1 MQWFIIGRD
10 MHTLCTAST
19 DLPKSLPIND
29 RGDNYGQNIKIV
41 NNCAVGTYK
50 FTTDPK
56 HEDAKYIQEG
66 NYISF
71 RDKYGKD
78 RLYTIMSVDGDTSW
92 EVSCE
97 DIGLDLVNEYAVPWE
112 YDARSIEDTLS
123 GVLFDT
129 GWVIGINEV
138 SNYKRAT
145 VFTGSSD
152 TQLTRIGDVS
162 RQFDAECDFVIEMKG
177 STVVSQKINIYK
189 SIGEDKTSQRFI
201 DNINLIALRRSGN
214 IDDLITCV
222 RCYGRADE
230 NGNKLTIKDI
240 AYDDKR
246 YYSPKGDIRI
256 YDREARN
263 KWSRFRAYNYE
274 GQSEFAGYINGEF
287 EYDTDDP
294 QELFNR
300 ALSNLKERNEVKM
313 EYEAS
318 LYDLQAD
325 IGDTIQI
332 ADNRN
337 QEKIYLSAR
346 VQEVRNHY
354 SSVGEDTGV
363 LANYKKLQSTPA
375 SDVTE
380 IMDQIKDQIVGI
392 KTTEV
397 TYAVSYSGV
406 DIPTEGWVEDPPQ
419 TEPGQYLWTRTLT
432 VYTNNS
438 RTLSYSVSR
447 NGADGKPG
455 ADGTSVTILGSYAS
469 EEELIQAH
477 PTGDKGDAYIVNGDL
492 YVWNGTSWENVGK
505 IQGPQGTPGLPGED
519 GRTPYVHIKYSN
531 DGGSTFTGNNGEDP
545 GDWLGQYTDFEL
557 NDSTNPGDYK
567 WSKIKGDKGE
577 KGDQGLQGLQGEKGD
592 QGLPG
597 KDGIDG
603 KTSYTHI
610 AYANSADGS
619 QDFSISDPNR
629 DYIGMYVNFTQTDS
643 NDYRDYAWSKI
654 KGADGSQGI
663 PGKPGEDGKTPY
675 LHIAYANSADGSIEF
690 STTDSTDKLY
700 IGQYTNY
707 ISSDSE
713 DPSDYAWTRI
723 KGDKGDPG
731 IQGPAGENGKTTYF
745 HVKYSANANGYP
757 MSETPNVYIGTYVD
771 FEPLDSN
778 DYRDYTWSRFR
789 GTDGIPG
796 VNGADGRTSYLHIKY
811 SNDGGST
818 FTGNNGEDVGD
829 WMGQYVDFVSTDSNN
844 PRDYKWSQIKGDT
857 GTDGKPGTDGED
869 GKMLY
874 ATSNTEA
881 DNPNK
886 VALLKEGEFSL
897 YIGAT
902 VTVRFANEN
911 IAERPKLNIN
921 NTGSKSILTQGLPS
935 AYWMEGASVVFVY
948 DGTYWQVASTPVY
961 ASKATIGNPLGNHV
975 YLEDAVYLKKGSIAL
990 AKFTGEKVLFTN
1002 GGELWV
1008 ASGQIAMN
1016 FPTESGR
1023 KLGFTAYRADGQKD
1037 RVIIQGDELIV
1048 RSVRADMTTTVN
1060 SHLGLRK
1067 DYEYDEYYTG
1077 DIWLGKEIYQK
1088 LIHVGALNNTMKTIA
1103 HGIANV
1109 DKIWVDL
1116 SNSFLLASSG
1126 ITYTIPRVSNQ
1137 HLNQTVPVRVD
1148 KTKLYVDAGANASFS
1163 DCYVTLRYTKTK

>member
-201 DNINLIALRRSGN
+201 DDINLIALRRSGN
-214 IDDLITCV
+214 IEDLITCV

-477 PTGDKGDAYIVNGDL
+477 PTGNKGDAYIVNGDL
-492 YVWNGTSWENVGK
+492 YVWNRTSWENVGK
-505 IQGPQGTPGLPGED
+505 IQGPQGTPGLPGKD
-519 GRTPYVHIKYSN
+519 GKTPYVHIKYSN

-567 WSKIKGDKGE
+567 WSKIKGDKG
-577 KGDQGLQGLQGEKGD
+577 
-592 QGLPG
+592 
-597 KDGIDG
+597 
-603 KTSYTHI
+603 
-610 AYANSADGS
+610 
-619 QDFSISDPNR
+619 
-629 DYIGMYVNFTQTDS
+629 
-643 NDYRDYAWSKI
+643 
-654 KGADGSQGI
+654 
-663 PGKPGEDGKTPY
+663 
-675 LHIAYANSADGSIEF
+675 
-690 STTDSTDKLY
+690 
-700 IGQYTNY
+700 
-707 ISSDSE
+707 
-713 DPSDYAWTRI
+713 
-723 KGDKGDPG
+723 DKGDPG
-731 IQGPAGENGKTTYF
+731 
-745 HVKYSANANGYP
+745 
-757 MSETPNVYIGTYVD
+757 
-771 FEPLDSN
+771 N
-778 DYRDYTWSRFR
+778 D
-789 GTDGIPG
+789 GQDGLP
-796 VNGADGRTSYLHIKY
+796 GADGVSYTIEPSVSEIRRSADGYSPDTLKFAVYRSVGGAAREEFPCYADCQRLSGGEWTSFYQYTGGDPIYEFTILLNMMMTGQADFLKMVAY
-811 SNDGGST
+811 SDAG
-818 FTGNNGEDVGD
+818 FTNQIGECILPVAYNSMETPGT
-829 WMGQYVDFVSTDSNN
+829 YSSATPPKN
-844 PRDYKWSQIKGDT
+844 PFIGMLWRNT
-857 GTDGKPGTDGED
+857 GTSGGYVQNAIYQWDGSQWQMYYFSARNIEAETLSAITAVLGEVISGKITNKVDGKKAVEILENQIDFYDYTNETETFAGSLRGSHIGGLSSRTALQLVLAYAFHIVDSHGAEIMNIYSDGV
-869 GKMLY
+869 GINKTLY
-874 ATSNTEA
+874 YNGRNMGRVFGNLPDDT
-881 DNPNK
+881 
-886 VALLKEGEFSL
+886 
-897 YIGAT
+897 
-902 VTVRFANEN
+902 
-911 IAERPKLNIN
+911 KLQISNIN
-921 NTGSKSILTQGLPS
+921 DAISYSEKEEMTNKRWFGSYIYK
-935 AYWMEGASVVFVY
+935 
-948 DGTYWQVASTPVY
+948 
-961 ASKATIGNPLGNHV
+961 KTIN
-975 YLEDAVYLKKGSIAL
+975 
-990 AKFTGEKVLFTN
+990 
-1002 GGELWV
+1002 
-1008 ASGQIAMN
+1008 
-1016 FPTESGR
+1016 
-1023 KLGFTAYRADGQKD
+1023 
-1037 RVIIQGDELIV
+1037 
-1048 RSVRADMTTTVN
+1048 
-1060 SHLGLRK
+1060 
-1067 DYEYDEYYTG
+1067 
-1077 DIWLGKEIYQK
+1077 
-1088 LIHVGALNNTMKTIA
+1088 VGAISGADKTIN
-1103 HGIANV
+1103 HGIKDV
-1109 DKIWVDL
+1109 DVIWVDPAG
-1116 SNSFLLASSG
+1116 SFLMASNG
-1126 ITYTIPRVSNQ
+1126 MIAPFPRVAKLINEQVSWILTKTQLIVQAGSN
-1137 HLNQTVPVRVD
+1137 
-1148 KTKLYVDAGANASFS
+1148 ANFTA
-1163 DCYVTLRYTKTK
+1163 CYVTLLYTKTTNPQEAKANETNTEI

>member
-201 DNINLIALRRSGN
+201 DDINLIALRRSGN

-375 SDVTE
+375 SDLTE
-380 IMDQIKDQIVGI
+380 IMDQIKDQIVSI

-406 DIPTEGWVEDPPQ
+406 DIPTKGWVEDPPQ

-469 EEELIQAH
+469 EEELIQDH

-505 IQGPQGTPGLPGED
+505 IQGPQGTPGLPGAD
-519 GRTPYVHIKYSN
+519 GRTSYLHIKYSN
-531 DGGSTFTGNNGEDP
+531 DGGITFTGNNGEDP

-577 KGDQGLQGLQGEKGD
+577 KGDQGLQGLQGEKGE

-597 KDGIDG
+597 NPGADG
-603 KTSYTHI
+603 KSSYTHI
-610 AYANSADGS
+610 AYANSTDGHT
-619 QDFSISDPNR
+619 DFSVSDSDR
-629 DYIGMYVNFTQTDS
+629 SYIGMYVDDNIIDS
-643 NDYRDYAWSKI
+643 QNPDDYRWSKI
-654 KGADGSQGI
+654 KGADGANGKDGI
-663 PGKPGEDGKTPY
+663 PGKDGADGKTPY
-675 LHIAYANSADGSIEF
+675 LHIAYANSADGRTDF
-690 STTDSTDKLY
+690 STTDSNRDY
-700 IGQYTNY
+700 IGQYTDY
-707 ISSDSE
+707 IQADSN
-713 DPSDYAWTRI
+713 DPSDYAWSKI
-723 KGDKGDPG
+723 K
-731 IQGPAGENGKTTYF
+731 
-745 HVKYSANANGYP
+745 
-757 MSETPNVYIGTYVD
+757 
-771 FEPLDSN
+771 
-778 DYRDYTWSRFR
+778 
-789 GTDGIPG
+789 
-796 VNGADGRTSYLHIKY
+796 GADGQPG
-811 SNDGGST
+811 NDGQDGLPGADGVSYTIEPSVSEIRRSADGYSPDTLKFAVYRSVGGAAREEFPCYADFQKLSGGEWTSFYQYSSGDPIYEFTILINMMMTGQADCVKMIAYSDAGFTNQIGERILPVAYNSMETPGTYSST
-818 FTGNNGEDVGD
+818 TPPK
-829 WMGQYVDFVSTDSNN
+829 N
-844 PRDYKWSQIKGDT
+844 PFIGMLWRNT
-857 GTDGKPGTDGED
+857 GTSGGYVQNAIYQWDGSEWQMYYFSARNIEAETLSAITAVLGEVIS
-869 GKMLY
+869 GKI
-874 ATSNTEA
+874 T
-881 DNPNK
+881 NK
-886 VALLKEGEFSL
+886 VDDKKAIEILENQIDFYDYTNETETFAGSLRGSHIGGLSSRTALQLVLAYAFRIIDSHGDEIMNIYSDGVDINKTL
-897 YIGAT
+897 YYNGRNMGRVFGNLPDNTKLQIS
-902 VTVRFANEN
+902 
-911 IAERPKLNIN
+911 KLNDAISYSGEEEMTNKMWFGSRIYKKTIN
-921 NTGSKSILTQGLPS
+921 
-935 AYWMEGASVVFVY
+935 
-948 DGTYWQVASTPVY
+948 
-961 ASKATIGNPLGNHV
+961 
-975 YLEDAVYLKKGSIAL
+975 
-990 AKFTGEKVLFTN
+990 
-1002 GGELWV
+1002 
-1008 ASGQIAMN
+1008 
-1016 FPTESGR
+1016 
-1023 KLGFTAYRADGQKD
+1023 
-1037 RVIIQGDELIV
+1037 
-1048 RSVRADMTTTVN
+1048 
-1060 SHLGLRK
+1060 
-1067 DYEYDEYYTG
+1067 
-1077 DIWLGKEIYQK
+1077 
-1088 LIHVGALNNTMKTIA
+1088 VGAISGADKTIN
-1103 HGIANV
+1103 HGIKDVNV
-1109 DKIWVDL
+1109 IWVDPAG
-1116 SNSFLLASSG
+1116 SFLMASNG
-1126 ITYTIPRVSNQ
+1126 MIAPFPRVAKSINEQ
-1137 HLNQTVPVRVD
+1137 VSWILT
-1148 KTKLYVDAGANASFS
+1148 KTQLIVQAGTNANFTA
-1163 DCYVTLRYTKTK
+1163 CYVTLLYTKTTNPQEESKKEE